1 MLKLRKGGHKD
12 LEKYYGLM
20 EIDFDSEELFS
31 KLTIHKA
38 MLNSDMEL
46 VVFYDDETKMEVG
59 YALVLLKNLY
69 GYVLLK
75 YMAVMPW
82 YRGKGF
88 GIELMRQ
95 LNKRYAHTQGILAEL
110 TEFPDEEPDRL
121 RKLRKFFSRFGYEEV
136 AIDYKIS
143 GTKANLYVK
152 PICGTAE
159 IGSVAHR
166 IVRDFYA
173 RCLNAFA
180 LERMIDIGGRER
192 K

>member
-82 YRGKGF
+82 YRGRGF

-110 TEFPDEEPDRL
+110 TEFPDEDEDRLKKL
-121 RKLRKFFSRFGYEEV
+121 RKLFSRFGYEEV
-136 AIDYKIS
+136 AVDYTIS

-159 IGSVAHR
+159 IAPVAHR

-180 LERMIDIGGRER
+180 LEKMIDI
-192 K
+192 KKI

>member
-38 MLNSDMEL
+38 MLNGEQEL
-46 VVFYDDETKMEVG
+46 VIFYDDESGMDIG
-59 YALVLLKNLY
+59 YALVLIKNLY

-82 YRGKGF
+82 YRGRGF

-95 LNKRYAHTQGILAEL
+95 LNKRYSDTQGILAEL
-110 TEFPDEEPDRL
+110 TEFPDEDADRL
-121 RKLRKFFSRFGYEEV
+121 RKLRKFFSRFGYEEL
-136 AIDYKIS
+136 ALDYTIS

-152 PICGTAE
+152 PIRGTAD
-159 IGSVAHR
+159 IAPVAHR
-166 IVRDFYA
+166 IVRDFYS

-180 LERMIDIGGRER
+180 LEKMIDI
-192 K
+192 KPAKK

>member
-20 EIDFDSEELFS
+20 EIDFDSEELLT

-38 MLNSDMEL
+38 MLNGDQEL
-46 VVFYDDETKMEVG
+46 VIFYDDESGMDIG
-59 YALVLLKNLY
+59 YALVFIKNLY

-82 YRGKGF
+82 YRGRGF

-95 LNKRYAHTQGILAEL
+95 LNKRYADTQGLIAEL
-110 TEFPDEEPDRL
+110 TEFPDEDADRL
-121 RKLRKFFSRFGYEEV
+121 RKLKKFFTRFGYEEV
-136 AIDYKIS
+136 AVDYTIS

-159 IGSVAHR
+159 ISPVAHR
-166 IVRDFYA
+166 IVRDFYS

-180 LERMIDIGGRER
+180 YEKMIDISPA
-192 K
+192 KK